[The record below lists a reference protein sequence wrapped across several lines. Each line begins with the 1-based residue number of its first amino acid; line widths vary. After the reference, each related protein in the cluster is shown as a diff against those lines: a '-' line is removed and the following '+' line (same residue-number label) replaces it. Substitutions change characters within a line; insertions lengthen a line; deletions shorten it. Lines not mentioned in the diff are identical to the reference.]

1 MIYLYYYY
9 YNNNKF
15 QFVLSQGT
23 YDIVLIIVTI
33 LVLSHPIEYWWTVA
47 TKTIY
52 NVNDFDYDL

>member
-1 MIYLYYYY
+1 MIYLYFNYY
-9 YNNNKF
+9 YNTF
-15 QFVLSQGT
+15 QFILSQET